1 MTIDAADI
9 ALSDGTDVA
18 DDYKFLMSL
27 ATTALDVAK
36 LASENWFLVGVNAR
50 TQSSGVTLNGLPGL
64 FMTCQQTGSVAHPFW
79 PPRPSGSTNTNWPV
93 VIQSTYDD
101 HTFDVHV
108 AQPNTQ
114 LKGFNK

>member
-1 MTIDAADI
+1 MYW
-9 ALSDGTDVA
+9 VA
-18 DDYKFLMSL
+18 QHEHQRCDHHKLTESL
-27 ATTALDVAK
+27 
-36 LASENWFLVGVNAR
+36 LANLYWVDSWLARMDAR

-64 FMTCQQTGSVAHPFW
+64 FMTCQQTGSALHPFW
-79 PPRPSGSTNTNWPV
+79 PARNPPNTNWPV